1 MSTLAVKVPI
11 LRKLVLSTS
20 IDLIG
25 VTIVLVV
32 CIVRNFLGTIYYK
45 GELLFNIPLVEVFT
59 YIGKGAYPLGILS
72 TVGAVFSM
80 LASRLIAKQNNTG
93 NFIGTITTV
102 NSGTNDF
109 LFGNA
114 SAIITYPIS
123 FFLNSFAFSKWRKG
137 KKIRD
142 RDSMYYAAFL
152 IGLVIGFVLVYLGAY
167 LFGGKTNNIFLITVA
182 VSFGLSIGAN
192 FATAFKYEETW
203 FSWILYNTVQLVKNT
218 LLLNVANVV
227 KYIFYLIMATVT
239 LFDWKLNGDKSVET
253 KTV

>member
-1 MSTLAVKVPI
+1 MYPSTIKVPI
-11 LRKLVLSTS
+11 LRKLVLSKS

-45 GELLFNIPLVEVFT
+45 GELLFNIPLAEVFT
-59 YIGKGAYPLGILS
+59 YLGNGAYPLGILS

-80 LASRLIAKQNNTG
+80 LASRLIARQNNAG
-93 NFIGTITTV
+93 NLIGIFATA

-114 SAIITYPIS
+114 SAIITYPLS

-137 KKIRD
+137 EKIRD
-142 RDSMYYAAFL
+142 RDSMYYAAFV
-152 IGLVIGFVLVYLGAY
+152 IGLFIGFALVYLGAY
-167 LFGGKTNNIFLITVA
+167 LFGGKTDNLFLITVA
-182 VSFGLSIGAN
+182 ISFGLSIGAN

-203 FSWILYNTVQLVKNT
+203 FSWILYNLVQLVKNT
-218 LLLNVANVV
+218 LILNIANVV
-227 KYIFYLIMATVT
+227 KYIFYLVMATVT
-239 LFDWKLNGDKSVET
+239 LFDWKLNGDRNI
-253 KTV
+253 KTAVV